1 MAYRSSSTATGNSTA
16 ITGTAPV
23 GTAAGDR
30 LLAFLSIDWPDDVVT
45 PPANDGWVQ
54 ISTNSVAFD
63 GQTLFTF
70 EKMVA
75 TGSDSYAFTNITRAT
90 RFCIQVVAL
99 TGRHGVTASTVSTT
113 KDSTSLTSPVSI
125 SLTGV
130 TANNHDDIVVFT
142 TLDQVANAT
151 WNFSTITNYTE
162 VLDFNEGFAVTCGT
176 QIRDDVSSGATGSL
190 ATTATR
196 TAGTGNVGWGG
207 FVVAVPV
214 NTQPR
219 VVNRPN
225 VRRVGKFDFRSNTRV
240 LNKDGWRKQI
250 YRAITPQ
257 AVGMMGTPTPIHTTS
272 GALTGPGSTIAGS
285 SAHVAKH
292 TTSGVL
298 TGQGSTIVGSSAH
311 VAKHTTTGVL
321 TGQGSSIVGASAHK
335 AKHTTTGVLAG
346 LVSAIAGT
354 SRRFRNHP
362 TNGVLTGQSSTIVG
376 SAAHKAKHTTTGVLT
391 GQASTIVGAA
401 KRFITHITSGV
412 LTGQGSIIVGS
423 ASRASASNTHVTSG
437 VLTGQSSS
445 IVGSAAHKAKHTTT
459 GVLTGQASSIAG
471 TSAHKTKHTT
481 TGALVGQSAIITGSS
496 VHKAKHTTTGTLI
509 GQSAII
515 TGSSVNGT
523 SVITKRFGIAYWKP
537 DEKYEP
543 IEPIVEET
551 VEEWTEPD
559 LFEKLKETRTMHEA
573 IIKKAQQAEL
583 MEEQQR
589 IRLRKAQDDQ
599 IIEMYLRSKR

>member
-1 MAYRSSSTATGNSTA
+1 MAYRSSSTATGNSA
-16 ITGTAPV
+16 SITGTAPV

-30 LLAFLSIDWPDDVVT
+30 LIAGICVDWPTDVIA
-45 PPANDGWVQ
+45 PPANGGWVLL
-54 ISTNSVAFD
+54 STDSVTLD
-63 GQTLFTF
+63 GQRFSIY
-70 EKMVA
+70 EKAVA
-75 TGSDSYAFTNITRAT
+75 TGSDSYAFTNTVRSASW
-90 RFCIQVVAL
+90 CIQVVAL
-99 TGRHGVTASTVSTT
+99 TGRDEVTASTIATT
-113 KDSTSLTSPVSI
+113 KSNASNTTPISI

-130 TANNHDDIVVFT
+130 NANDHDDIVVFAA
-142 TLDQVANAT
+142 LDHTGIAT

-162 VLDFNEGFAVTCGT
+162 VLDFSDGASVACGMHV
-176 QIRDDVSSGATGSL
+176 REDVVSGSTGSL

-196 TAGTGNVGWGG
+196 TAGTGNAGWGG

-214 NTQPR
+214 KTQPR

-225 VRRVGKFDFRSNTRV
+225 VRRVGKFDFRSTTRE
-240 LNKDGWRKQI
+240 LNKAGWRKQI

-257 AVGMMGTPTPIHTTS
+257 AVGLMGTPTPIHSTS
-272 GALTGPGSTIAGS
+272 GALTGPGSTIVGS

-311 VAKHTTTGVL
+311 
-321 TGQGSSIVGASAHK
+321 I

-346 LVSAIAGT
+346 LVATIAGVA
-354 SRRFRNHP
+354 RRFRSHA
-362 TNGVLTGQSSTIVG
+362 TTGVLTGQSSTIVG

-401 KRFITHITSGV
+401 KRFITHVTSGV

-445 IVGSAAHKAKHTTT
+445 IVGSPAHKAKHTTT
-459 GVLTGQASSIAG
+459 GVLTGQTSSIAG
-471 TSAHKTKHTT
+471 TSVHKAKHTT

-515 TGSSVNGT
+515 NGSSVNGT

-537 DEKYEP
+537 DEKDEP

-551 VEEWTEPD
+551 VEEWTEPE
-559 LFEKLKETRTMHEA
+559 LFEKLKETTTKHEA

-589 IRLRKAQDDQ
+589 IRVRKAQDDQ

>member
-1 MAYRSSSTATGNSTA
+1 MSLLTLFQKNVTPVTYSIWNTNEIPAELDGDDASNIVVGTRFQSSSAGT
-16 ITGTAPV
+16 ITGIRWYKG
-23 GTAAGDR
+23 GTAAGTHTVS
-30 LLAFLSIDWPDDVVT
+30 LWTNAGTSLASIVVT
-45 PPANDGWVQ
+45 GETSTGWQ
-54 ISTNSVAFD
+54 EM
-63 GQTLFTF
+63 LFT
-70 EKMVA
+70 
-75 TGSDSYAFTNITRAT
+75 T
-90 RFCIQVVAL
+90 
-99 TGRHGVTASTVSTT
+99 
-113 KDSTSLTSPVSI
+113 PVSI
-125 SLTGV
+125 SASTTYVAVFHTTDNLYQRTGNYFGSDHVQSPLTALATSTTPNFNGVYKFSTTSVFPNQYAGLAPSYFIDVVFKEGAPAHATTGV
-130 TANNHDDIVVFT
+130 
-142 TLDQVANAT
+142 
-151 WNFSTITNYTE
+151 
-162 VLDFNEGFAVTCGT
+162 
-176 QIRDDVSSGATGSL
+176 
-190 ATTATR
+190 
-196 TAGTGNVGWGG
+196 
-207 FVVAVPV
+207 
-214 NTQPR
+214 
-219 VVNRPN
+219 
-225 VRRVGKFDFRSNTRV
+225 
-240 LNKDGWRKQI
+240 
-250 YRAITPQ
+250 
-257 AVGMMGTPTPIHTTS
+257 
-272 GALTGPGSTIAGS
+272 LTGPGSTI
-285 SAHVAKH
+285 
-292 TTSGVL
+292 
-298 TGQGSTIVGSSAH
+298 VGSAAH
-311 VAKHTTTGVL
+311 KAKHTTTGVL

-437 VLTGQSSS
+437 VLTGQASS

-459 GVLTGQASSIAG
+459 GVLTGQVSSIAG
-471 TSAHKTKHTT
+471 TSAHKAKHTT
-481 TGALVGQSAIITGSS
+481 SGALVGQSAIITGSS

-515 TGSSVNGT
+515 TGSSVNST

-537 DEKYEP
+537 DEKDEP

-583 MEEQQR
+583 MEEQQK